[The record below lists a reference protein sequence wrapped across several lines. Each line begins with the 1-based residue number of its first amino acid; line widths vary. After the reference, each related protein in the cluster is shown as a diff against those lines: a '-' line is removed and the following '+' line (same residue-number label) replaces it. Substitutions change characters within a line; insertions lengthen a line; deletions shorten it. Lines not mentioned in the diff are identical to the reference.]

1 MLAQLAAIDDEG
13 RIDKFFNGVEM
24 KYDEEFWEKQVVC
37 VRTLRK
43 ARTVIKQAFSN
54 GVPREILLPAVE
66 SLPYEVQCILDH
78 FSSS

>member
-13 RIDKFFNGVEM
+13 RIEKFFNGVEM
-24 KYDEEFWEKQVVC
+24 KYDEEFWDKQVVC